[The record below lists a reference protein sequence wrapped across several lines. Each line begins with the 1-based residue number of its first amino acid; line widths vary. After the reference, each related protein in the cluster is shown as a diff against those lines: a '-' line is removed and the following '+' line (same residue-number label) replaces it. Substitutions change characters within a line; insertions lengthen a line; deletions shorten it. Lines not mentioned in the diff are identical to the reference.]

1 MGMRFVQNPIY
12 AGALA
17 AFQRVVAL
25 EQTTGIGGD
34 TLEKLGRINI
44 LHASA
49 LYERWCLIKIIAV
62 LMQDFGFT
70 AQSDWVEHVVAFS
83 AQSREPRDN
92 SFTIKFTRDHPG
104 MTAQLAVR
112 SEAHTSELQSLMRIS
127 YAVF

>member
-62 LMQDFGFT
+62 LMPDFGFT
-70 AQSDWVEHVVAFS
+70 AKSDWVEHVVAFP
-83 AQSREPRDN
+83 AQSREPRAN
-92 SFTIKFTRDHPG
+92 SLPFKFTPYHSG
-104 MTAQLAVR
+104 KTYQLD
-112 SEAHTSELQSLMRIS
+112 I
-127 YAVF
+127 

>member
-25 EQTTGIGGD
+25 EQTTGIGAA

-62 LMQDFGFT
+62 LMPDFGFT
-70 AQSDWVEHVVAFS
+70 PQSAWVEHVVAFS
-83 AQSREPRDN
+83 AQSREPSDQL
-92 SFTIKFTRDHPG
+92 STIKLTRYHP
-104 MTAQLAVR
+104 AIN
-112 SEAHTSELQSLMRIS
+112 AHIEH
-127 YAVF
+127 

>member
-1 MGMRFVQNPIY
+1 MGMRFVQNPNY

-49 LYERWCLIKIIAV
+49 LYARWCLSKIIAV
-62 LMQDFGFT
+62 LMQGFGFT
-70 AQSDWVEHVVAFS
+70 AQSNWVEHAVAFS
-83 AQSREPRDN
+83 DQSPEPRTN
-92 SFTIKFTRDHPG
+92 SFTIKLPRTHPG
-104 MTAQLAVR
+104 LQAQLAVKP
-112 SEAHTSELQSLMRIS
+112 
-127 YAVF
+127 V